1 MYNILKL
8 KEARML
14 EILIVVLLI
23 YMSYKLSKQE
33 ALMKA
38 QNDLIDDLRDMQDE
52 CRNHVE
58 RLESI
63 HNITSD
69 K

>member
-1 MYNILKL
+1 MI
-8 KEARML
+8 EF
-14 EILIVVLLI
+14 IIVVLLV
-23 YMSYKLSKQE
+23 YVSYKLSKQE
-33 ALMKA
+33 ALMQE

-58 RLESI
+58 RLENI
-63 HNITSD
+63 HDIASD

>member
-1 MYNILKL
+1 
-8 KEARML
+8 ML
-14 EILIVVLLI
+14 ELIIVILLL
-23 YMSYKLSKQE
+23 YVSYKLTKQE
-33 ALMKA
+33 MLMRE

-58 RLESI
+58 RLENMHDI
-63 HNITSD
+63 ASD